1 MDYKTN
7 CYGQS
12 SKKQKKS
19 KKSAMQMVL
28 YSSNSG
34 NKLHKYMLNLNTTT
48 LRVLKKKQERQ
59 HDELTEI

>member
-1 MDYKTN
+1 
-7 CYGQS
+7 
-12 SKKQKKS
+12 
-19 KKSAMQMVL
+19 MQMVL